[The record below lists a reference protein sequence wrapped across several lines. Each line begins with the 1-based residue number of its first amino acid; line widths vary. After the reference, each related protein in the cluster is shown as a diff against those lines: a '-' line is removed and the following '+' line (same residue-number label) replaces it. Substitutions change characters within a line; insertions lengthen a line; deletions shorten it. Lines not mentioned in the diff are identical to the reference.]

1 MVTAQVEMITPEK
14 AMEYLER
21 NTANYRK
28 LSMAKV
34 LPMAEDMR
42 KGRWQ
47 LNGETIVFGMN
58 GTLKDGQHR
67 LKAIVESGVTVPV
80 LVAREVDDNVDI
92 FDCGGGR
99 TIQQWGSAKGQP
111 LSTQAAAIAGI
122 VVRGFRGNAPRGV
135 LQGYIDRHIDD
146 LREAVRIA
154 SLGKSK
160 PIGRKGSIALCVY
173 IARRFNLLNDDSL
186 EAFFRIFN
194 TGVSDPSVTN
204 SSPAQIS
211 SRQIMTKIIG
221 GGAGAQEKQVC
232 VILQALMDFR
242 KGRSRKND
250 YPHNPKMLDY
260 VTEIRKQEGFLK

>member
-1 MVTAQVEMITPEK
+1 MVTATVEMITPEK
-14 AMEYLER
+14 AMEYLDS

-34 LPMAEDMR
+34 YPMAEDMR

-47 LNGETIVFGMN
+47 LNGETIVFSKN

-67 LKAIVESGVTVPV
+67 LKAIAESGVTVPV
-80 LVAREVDDNVDI
+80 LVAREVDEDVDI

-99 TIQQWGSAKGQP
+99 TIQQWGNAKGQ
-111 LSTQAAAIAGI
+111 SVSSQAAAIAGI
-122 VVRGFRGNAPRGV
+122 IVRGFRGNAPRGV
-135 LQGYIDRHIDD
+135 LQDYIDRHIDE
-146 LREAVRIA
+146 LREAVRIS

-160 PIGRKGSIALCVY
+160 PIGRKGSIAMSVY
-173 IARRFNLLNDDSL
+173 IARRFQMLSDDSL

-194 TGVSDPSVTN
+194 TGISDLSVTN

-211 SRQIMTKIIG
+211 SRQILTKIIG
-221 GGAGAQEKQVC
+221 GGAGAQEKQLC
-232 VILQALMDFR
+232 VVLQALMDFR
-242 KGRSRKND
+242 KGRSRKID
-250 YPHNPKMLDY
+250 YPYNPKILDY